1 MKKTVCLILS
11 LLLALPLL
19 AGCND
24 ASFLTDPA
32 GESESAAASAPSVI
46 EEERESPS
54 QIPSS
59 APQKSPSPSP
69 KPLYPELPLPVEE
82 ILWFDPPTPFLPD
95 VVFYFGKLMG
105 FPTLKYVYNPEEV
118 SDDQCVAFSLSYSHN
133 DAHQLP
139 EGFKE
144 TLEQK
149 GFAVHKSKNPDQ
161 LFLFVTRK
169 QVNEA
174 EFTEEELQ
182 SIWLEF
188 ISEEYYRQN
197 VAPVGYEN

>member
-1 MKKTVCLILS
+1 MKKIHCLTIVTLFLFTFLVGCRSTTV
-11 LLLALPLL
+11 
-19 AGCND
+19 
-24 ASFLTDPA
+24 TDPA
-32 GESESAAASAPSVI
+32 GESESASA
-46 EEERESPS
+46 ESPS
-54 QIPSS
+54 ISESEAPASTPS
-59 APQKSPSPSP
+59 APTEEPAPEP
-69 KPLYPELPLPVEE
+69 KPLYPELPLPAEQ
-82 ILWFDPPTPFLPD
+82 ILWSVSDFNSDA
-95 VVFYFGKLMG
+95 VFMFGKLMG
-105 FPTLKYVYNPEEV
+105 LPSVQDVCNPEKV
-118 SDDQCVAFSLSYSHN
+118 SDDQCVAFSLYYSHN

-144 TLEQK
+144 TLEHK
-149 GFAVHKSKNPDQ
+149 GFAVHKSKKPDQ

-188 ISEEYYRQN
+188 IREEYYRQN

>member
-1 MKKTVCLILS
+1 MKKILCLTLT
-11 LLLALPLL
+11 LLFALPLL

-54 QIPSS
+54 PIPSP
-59 APQKSPSPSP
+59 APQKSPTPSP
-69 KPLYPELPLPVEE
+69 KPLYPELPLPAEQ
-82 ILWFDPPTPFLPD
+82 ILWSVSDFHSDA
-95 VVFYFGKLMG
+95 VFMFGKLMG
-105 FPTLKYVYNPEEV
+105 LPSVQDVRNPEEV

-188 ISEEYYRQN
+188 IREEYYRQN

>member
-1 MKKTVCLILS
+1 MKKVLCLILS
-11 LLLALPLL
+11 LLFVLPLF

-24 ASFLTDPA
+24 ASFTTDPA
-32 GESESAAASAPSVI
+32 GESASASVGSPSEKESKTPASAPS
-46 EEERESPS
+46 
-54 QIPSS
+54 
-59 APQKSPSPSP
+59 APAADPSPSP
-69 KPLYPELPLPVEE
+69 KPLYPQLPLPAEQ
-82 ILWFDPPTPFLPD
+82 ILWSVSDFNSDA
-95 VVFYFGKLMG
+95 VFMFGKLMG
-105 FPTLKYVYNPEEV
+105 LPSVQDVCNPEEV
-118 SDDQCVAFSLSYSHN
+118 SDDQCVAFSLYYSHN

-174 EFTEEELQ
+174 EFTDEELQ

-188 ISEEYYRQN
+188 IREEYYRQN